1 MRKLSTT
8 AISNSNGMPVK
19 GGTLDHVQLAYQE
32 AVNALARNLIG
43 RDIDNTRGYILFGC
57 LNTGTTAA
65 MNVTAGAI
73 FYAGEV
79 YLVDAFNLNVAQTA
93 VASVQTSYYQTNADP
108 VTFTDGVQRNV
119 HEIRK
124 IVFSDGA
131 SGSGLF
137 DFNNMVNTQIPLG
150 GVKVASLPSTYTVKF
165 DQDLAVFF
173 ADAPVNTTIQ
183 FDFTNAVPGTVV
195 RLKWIYGAGRQLTIQ
210 QPAVGVVLKDSGNL
224 ANVSNNT
231 NVIYFLYVGLNA
243 SDVHEVSYTLKQ
255 PL

>member
-1 MRKLSTT
+1 MRKLNTT

-43 RDIDNTRGYILFGC
+43 RDIDNTRGYILFG
-57 LNTGTTAA
+57 LINTGSAAA
-65 MNVTAGAI
+65 MNVTAGAVY
-73 FYAGEV
+73 FAGEV

-108 VTFTDGVQRNV
+108 VTFTDGVQRSV
-119 HEIRK
+119 HEVRK
-124 IVFSDGA
+124 IIFTDGA

-137 DFNNMVNTQIPLG
+137 DFGNMVNTRLPLKN
-150 GVKVASLPSTYTVKF
+150 VQVTTLPSTYTVKF
-165 DQDLAVFF
+165 DQDQSVFF
-173 ADAPVNTTIQ
+173 ADATVNATLQ

-195 RLKWIYGAGRQLTIQ
+195 RMKWTFGAGRTLTIQ
-210 QPAVGVVLKDSGNL
+210 QPANGVVLQDSGNL
-224 ANVSNNT
+224 AAVASST
-231 NVIYFLYVGLNA
+231 NLIYFLYAGLNA
-243 SDVHEVSYTLKQ
+243 SGVHEVSYTLKQ